1 VRQHLKSART
11 IGLTVRTVNHGL
23 PTRSTAI
30 VTADGTSVMNLE
42 IFWTVSAIVVALA
55 VAGWM
60 IVLERREPV
69 PGQPR
74 VFPTTPVLFLAVIA
88 IVLALAH
95 LMTLVT
101 GTPHMGRLGW
111 NCGFVEF
118 VRHG

>member
-1 VRQHLKSART
+1 
-11 IGLTVRTVNHGL
+11 
-23 PTRSTAI
+23 
-30 VTADGTSVMNLE
+30 MNLE
-42 IFWTVSAIVVALA
+42 IFWTVSAIVAALA

-74 VFPTTPVLFLAVIA
+74 VIPTTPVLFLAVIT

-101 GTPHMGRLGW
+101 GTPHMGRFG
-111 NCGFVEF
+111 
-118 VRHG
+118 